1 MSPYLVAIDA
11 DSWLADL
18 ETAVY
23 FHIQG
28 LNSMVRTLNL
38 ICIVF
43 CGLACGCGP
52 ESNMATVTGNVTID
66 GTPAENGSI
75 SFIPV
80 DGMSSTAGASITN
93 GKFTS
98 EAPIGESKVEIR
110 VPKVVGK
117 KKLYDTPES
126 PIQNVMAEVLPA
138 KYNESTELRFTAQKG
153 KNEKNFELSAK
164 KQK

>member
-1 MSPYLVAIDA
+1 
-11 DSWLADL
+11 
-18 ETAVY
+18 
-23 FHIQG
+23 
-28 LNSMVRTLNL
+28 MVRTLNL
-38 ICIVF
+38 ICIVVCAF
-43 CGLACGCGP
+43 VCGCGP
-52 ESNMATVTGNVTID
+52 ESKMATVTGSVTID
-66 GTPAENGSI
+66 GTPAESGSI

-80 DGMSSTAGASITN
+80 DGMTSTTGASITN

-110 VPKVVGK
+110 VPKIVGK

-126 PIQNVMAEVLPA
+126 PVQNVMAEVLPA

-164 KQK
+164 K